1 MLQMHFLILLDP
13 GGFGLGL
20 LFGEVRLAPGLAL
33 RGAIDGNRGLRASAR
48 EFLLR
53 CTGYAQA
60 AAARLPMMR
69 CRVMTA

>member
-1 MLQMHFLILLDP
+1 MHFLILLDP

-20 LFGEVRLAPGLAL
+20 LVCEVRLARSLAL
-33 RGAIDGNRGLRASAR
+33 RGTIDGNRGLRAGAR

-60 AAARLPMMR
+60 AAARLAMVR